1 MITQRRLSTSSA
13 LAAVEA
19 SGERITVETLLI
31 RNQKNREF
39 ERRAKEYLPDGP
51 IVEPDLFTHKG
62 VHYWEGK
69 LIF

>member
-1 MITQRRLSTSSA
+1 MSINSA
-13 LAAVEA
+13 VAAVEA

-39 ERRAKEYLPDGP
+39 ESRAQEYMPDGP
-51 IVEPDLFTHKG
+51 IIEPDLFPHKG

-69 LIF
+69 SVFI